1 MISPRN
7 SVRHKISS
15 QPTAVAPLPDAYSPA
30 FFSPRALRPLFS
42 LTPSSDRI
50 LPIPQSFLPP

>member
-30 FFSPRALRPLFS
+30 FFSRSSRPAPAVLPDS
-42 LTPSSDRI
+42 L
-50 LPIPQSFLPP
+50 L